1 MNNDQKM
8 ELCLA
13 LMRADSEAQVIEILS
28 KASFWDNPRVWRLYG
43 DRENNFSTIG
53 NQQNRP
59 EAALVEK
66 LVNAVDARLMNEC
79 LARGI
84 NPESPAAPQSIREAV
99 ARFFEEGATTGSIYS
114 GQISAWHNEKRREVA
129 RGITLAAT
137 GMKPSDGDPCITI
150 ADCGEG
156 QTPRKFPDTFLSLE
170 KSNKLRIP
178 FVQGKFNMGG
188 TGVLEFC
195 GKRNLQLILSRRSPR
210 ILNGNFAHPTDDEWG
225 FTVVRREDPSGNRR
239 SSSYTY
245 LAPVGVDERPQQGE
259 VLSFAADS
267 MPIFPDGAS
276 PYVRESEFGSLIKLY
291 EYSMPGHRS
300 HILRKS
306 GLLARLEVLIPE
318 PALPLRLYECRPA
331 YAGDE
336 ERSYETNLAGFAL
349 RLEQGKGDN
358 LEADFPVSVEMTCA
372 GEPMTATIFAFKKGR
387 AETYRKSEGI
397 IFTVNG
403 QTHGYLTLDFFRRT
417 KVGLSYLA
425 DSILVLVDCTGISGR
440 GRELLFMNSRDRLRD
455 GELRKQVEQELEDLL
470 KNQPGL
476 KALRERRRRE
486 EIESRIH
493 DSRPLEQILESLLKH
508 SVLVHS

>member
-1 MNNDQKM
+1 MNNNQKR
-8 ELCLA
+8 ELCLE
-13 LMRADSEAQVIEILS
+13 LMRADSAAEVVRILTD
-28 KASFWDNPRVWRLYG
+28 AGLWDNKRVWRLYG

-59 EAALVEK
+59 DAALVEK
-66 LVNAVDARLMNEC
+66 LVNSVDARLMHEC
-79 LARGI
+79 LACGI
-84 NPESPAAPQSIREAV
+84 SPESKSAPQSIREAV
-99 ARFFEEGATTGSIYS
+99 ARFFESGNTSSIYS
-114 GQISAWHNEKRREVA
+114 GQISAWDNEKRREVA
-129 RGITLAAT
+129 RGITVAAT
-137 GMKPSDGDPCITI
+137 GMKVQDGDPCITI
-150 ADCGEG
+150 ADAGEG

-195 GKRNLQLILSRRSPR
+195 GKQNLQLILSRRSPR
-210 ILNGNFAHPTDDEWG
+210 ILDGNFAHPTDDEWG
-225 FTVVRREDPSGNRR
+225 FTIVRREDPSGNRR
-239 SSSYTY
+239 SSSYTF
-245 LAPVGVDERPQQGE
+245 LAPVGADEVQQKGE
-259 VLSFAADS
+259 VLTFTSDS
-267 MPIFPDGAS
+267 MPIFPDGAN
-276 PYVRESEFGSLIKLY
+276 PYAREAEFGSLIKLY

-318 PALPLRLYECRPA
+318 PALPIRLHECRAA
-331 YAGDE
+331 YGGDE
-336 ERSYETNLAGFAL
+336 ARSYETNLAGFSI

-358 LEADFPVSVEMTCA
+358 LEPDFPVSVEMTCA

-417 KVGLSYLA
+417 RVGLSYLA
-425 DSILVLVDCTGISGR
+425 DSVLVIVDCTKITGR

-455 GELRKQVEQELEDLL
+455 GELRKHLEQELEDLL

-476 KALRERRRRE
+476 KALRERRRQE
-486 EIESRIH
+486 LIGSRIEY
-493 DSRPLEQILESLLKH
+493 SKPLQQILKSILQNSVAAH
-508 SVLVHS
+508 S